1 MLPSYIKDI
10 KLENFRNYKRKKF
23 SNFGI
28 FNILVGP
35 NAVGKTNVIEA
46 IQLMTELSSFRHPR
60 LYDLILKGA
69 EWARIEANTEEDNLS
84 LFIDSKKTY
93 KLNYKT
99 KNYKGSYPSVT
110 FTPDDLMMVK
120 GGNSLKRD
128 AIDSLGGQ
136 LSKNYYTVRKDYSKA
151 LRQKN
156 KLLKDAS
163 SATTIKSI
171 NDVLVVTGAQLVCY
185 RKELLNKI
193 EPILAK
199 FYKKITGSKENL
211 RIDYEPSF
219 EIEEYKRDI
228 VRESFNKNLEQN
240 LKKELLKRKSIIGP
254 HADHIKFLLN
264 GEDAQNFASQGQ
276 HRSIALAF
284 KLTELQLIEDLLDKT
299 PILLL
304 DDVMSELDA
313 SRRKMLIEFV
323 SGKTQVFVTTTN
335 LEYFEKKAI
344 EKANII
350 ELCHK

>member
-1 MLPSYIKDI
+1 MLNYIKDI

-23 SNFGI
+23 SDFGE

-60 LYDLILKGA
+60 LSDIILKGA
-69 EWARIEANTEEDNLS
+69 EWSRIEANTEEDNLS
-84 LFIDSKKTY
+84 LFIDNKKTY
-93 KLNYKT
+93 KLNYKN
-99 KNYKGSYPSVT
+99 KNYKGLYPSVT
-110 FTPDDLMMVK
+110 FTPDDLIMVK

-156 KLLKDAS
+156 KLLKE
-163 SATTIKSI
+163 TISNKTLQSI
-171 NDVLVVTGAQLVCY
+171 NDVLVVTGAQLICY
-185 RKELLNKI
+185 RHELLKKV
-193 EPILAK
+193 EPILAD
-199 FYKKITGSKENL
+199 FYKKITGSNEEL
-211 RIDYEPSF
+211 SIAYEPSF
-219 EIEEYKRDI
+219 VIDTYERDT
-228 VRESFNKNLEQN
+228 VRDNFKNSLEANILDEQN
-240 LKKELLKRKSIIGP
+240 KRKSIIGP
-254 HADHIKFLLN
+254 HADRIKFMLN
-264 GEDAQNFASQGQ
+264 EEDAQTFASQGQ
-276 HRSIALAF
+276 QRSIALAF
-284 KLTELQLIEDLLDKT
+284 KLTELQLIENILNKT

-323 SGKTQVFVTTTN
+323 KDKTQVFVTTTN
-335 LEYFEKKAI
+335 LDYFEKEAL